1 MSPRVI
7 LSGISLSEQS
17 RDLKSSTI
25 KCSDLAT
32 SEVHMKHI
40 AIGEN
45 HLYSKT
51 YAKGAKFIG
60 HLVIMYVLKDFRAH
74 KLMLAN
80 PKKEYVNRIGLTVSK
95 KIGKAHKR
103 NRVKR
108 ILREGLR
115 QVENE
120 NNLKKGFLIVL
131 VARPSATGAKST
143 DIRNDLTKAVKALNL
158 IRNEKNS

>member
-1 MSPRVI
+1 
-7 LSGISLSEQS
+7 
-17 RDLKSSTI
+17 
-25 KCSDLAT
+25 
-32 SEVHMKHI
+32 MKHI

-60 HLVIMYVLKDFRAH
+60 HHVIMYVLKDFRAH

-115 QVENE
+115 PVENE

-143 DIRNDLTKAVKALNL
+143 DIRNDLTKAVKALRL
-158 IRNEKNS
+158 IRDEKNS

>member
-51 YAKGAKFIG
+51 YAKGTKFIG
-60 HLVIMYVLKDFRAH
+60 HHVIMYVLKDFRAH

-115 QVENE
+115 QTEKKYDTN
-120 NNLKKGFLIVL
+120 KGFLIVL
-131 VARPSATGAKST
+131 VARNSATLAKSV
-143 DIRNDLTKAVKALNL
+143 DIALDIERAFKALNM
-158 IRNEKNS
+158 IKI